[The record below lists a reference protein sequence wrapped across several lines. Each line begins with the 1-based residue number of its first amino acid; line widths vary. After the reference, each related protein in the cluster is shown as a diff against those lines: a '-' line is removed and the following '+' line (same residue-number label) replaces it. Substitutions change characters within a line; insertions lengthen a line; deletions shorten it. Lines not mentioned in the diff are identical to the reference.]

1 MLSGDDRLIA
11 LAGLTAGVVICL
23 LLLASWRL

>member
-1 MLSGDDRLIA
+1 VLSGDERLIA
-11 LAGLTAGVVICL
+11 LAGLTTGVIICL

>member
-1 MLSGDDRLIA
+1 MLSGDERLIA
-11 LAGLTAGVVICL
+11 LAGLTTGVIVCL

>member
-1 MLSGDDRLIA
+1 MLSGDERLIA
-11 LAGLTAGVVICL
+11 LAGLTTGVIICL